1 MDDHTSAGVPHPSEL
16 DTGRRRRRRWI
27 AIGAVFVA
35 IGVLTPLLAF
45 GLSRDPTLIRSPLLG
60 KAAPAFS
67 LRTLDG
73 SQTVSL
79 ADLRGQVVVI
89 NFWASWCTECRVEH
103 GALAAAWDRYRD
115 QRVVLLGI
123 AFQDR
128 VSESKAYL
136 DAYGGDWPQLADP
149 GERTALAFGVY
160 GVPETFVIGPDGRL
174 AAKVISAATYPWLT
188 DQIERLLPGVSK

>member
-1 MDDHTSAGVPHPSEL
+1 MDDHTSSGVPHPSEL

-103 GALAAAWDRYRD
+103 GALDKRT
-115 QRVVLLGI
+115 VFI
-123 AFQDR
+123 
-128 VSESKAYL
+128 
-136 DAYGGDWPQLADP
+136 GDDDL
-149 GERTALAFGVY
+149 TALALARY
-160 GVPETFVIGPDGRL
+160 AQVPSTRAVGFFTGSASPPVARKSPAASDQLNTFLLSR
-174 AAKVISAATYPWLT
+174 
-188 DQIERLLPGVSK
+188 DQVGA